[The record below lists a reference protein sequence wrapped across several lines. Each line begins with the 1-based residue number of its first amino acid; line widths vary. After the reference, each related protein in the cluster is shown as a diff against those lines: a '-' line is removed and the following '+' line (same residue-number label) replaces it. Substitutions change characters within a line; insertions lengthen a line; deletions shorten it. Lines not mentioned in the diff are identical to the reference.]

1 MNCFKKLWCRTY
13 QGAFRLISPML
24 PYREPKILNGMTDVK
39 DVLVKA
45 GVTRVMLVTDKSIFG
60 LGLTKPLEEILLN
73 AKIKVVVFDGV
84 VPNPTIS
91 CIETGLTIFKQ
102 QSLEAIIAFG
112 GGSVMDCAK
121 IIGARFVRPNLTVKK
136 MKGLLKIRKKLPLF
150 IAIPT
155 TAGTGSEV
163 TVAAVITDENSH
175 KKFPI
180 NDFSLIS
187 HYAVLDPT
195 VTLGLPKTVT
205 AWTGLDALVHA
216 VEAYIG
222 KSTTKLTRQRSE
234 EAVKLIAEN
243 LLLAYEDGS
252 NITARSNMLRASYCA
267 GVAFTRSYVG
277 YVHAIAHSLG
287 GKYGVPH
294 GLANAIIL
302 PKMLEA
308 YGDTVY
314 APLARLARII
324 GLADEFTVDSE
335 ACTRFINW
343 VKDLNAKMGIPEKVK
358 ELREVDIKELA
369 KNADN
374 EANPLYPVPKLM
386 GRKELEKMYIKL
398 L

>member
-1 MNCFKKLWCRTY
+1 MNCIKQLYCRCY
-13 QGAFRLISPML
+13 QGAFRLISPLL
-24 PYREPKILNGMTDVK
+24 PYREPKILKDMEGVK
-39 DVLVKA
+39 DTLIKN
-45 GVTRVMLVTDKSIFG
+45 GVTRVLLVTDKGIRG
-60 LGLTKPLEEILLN
+60 LGLTKHLEEVLLN
-73 AKIKVVVFDGV
+73 AGIKVVVYDGV

-121 IIGARFVRPNLTVKK
+121 IIGARFVCPNKTVKK
-136 MKGLLKIRKKLPLF
+136 MKGLLKIRKTLPLF

-163 TVAAVITDENSH
+163 TVAAVITDESTH

-187 HYAVLDPT
+187 HYAVLDADIT
-195 VTLGLPKTVT
+195 MGLPKNIT

-222 KSTTKLTRQRSE
+222 KSTTKLTRSRSE

-252 NITARSNMLRASYCA
+252 NKEARQNMLRASYCA

-287 GKYGVPH
+287 GKYGVQH
-294 GLANAIIL
+294 GLANAIIF

-308 YGDTVY
+308 YGDSVY
-314 APLARLARII
+314 VPLSKLAKVI
-324 GLADEFTVDSE
+324 GLADENVVESE

-343 VKDLNAKMGIPEKVK
+343 VKDLNAKMDIPDKVK
-358 ELREVDIKELA
+358 ELREVDIKDLA
-369 KNADN
+369 KTAEK
-374 EANPLYPVPKLM
+374 EANPLYPVPRLF
-386 GRKELEKMYIKL
+386 GRKELEKIYIKL

>member
-60 LGLTKPLEEILLN
+60 LGLTKPLEETLLN
-73 AKIKVVVFDGV
+73 ANIKVVVFDGV

-187 HYAVLDPT
+187 HYTVLDPT

>member
-39 DVLVKA
+39 DVLEKA

-60 LGLTKPLEEILLN
+60 LGLTKPLEETLLN
-73 AKIKVVVFDGV
+73 ANIKVVVFDGV

-187 HYAVLDPT
+187 HYTVLDPT

>member
-1 MNCFKKLWCRTY
+1 MEGVRDT
-13 QGAFRLISPML
+13 LI
-24 PYREPKILNGMTDVK
+24 KN
-39 DVLVKA
+39 
-45 GVTRVMLVTDKSIFG
+45 GVTRVMLVTDKGIRG
-60 LGLTKPLEEILLN
+60 LGLTKHLEEVLLN
-73 AKIKVVVFDGV
+73 AGIKVVVYDGV
-84 VPNPTIS
+84 VQNPTIS

-121 IIGARFVRPNLTVKK
+121 IIGARFVCPNKTVKK
-136 MKGLLKIRKKLPLF
+136 MKGLLKIRKTLPLF

-163 TVAAVITDENSH
+163 TVAAVITDESTH

-187 HYAVLDPT
+187 HYAVLDADIT
-195 VTLGLPKTVT
+195 VGLPKNIT

-222 KSTTKLTRQRSE
+222 KSTTKLTRSRSE

-252 NITARSNMLRASYCA
+252 NKEARQNMLRASYCA

-287 GKYGVPH
+287 GKYGVQH
-294 GLANAIIL
+294 GLANAIIF

-308 YGDTVY
+308 YGDSVY
-314 APLARLARII
+314 VPLSKLAKVI
-324 GLADEFTVDSE
+324 GLADENVVESE

-343 VKDLNAKMGIPEKVK
+343 VKDLNAKMDIPDKVK
-358 ELREVDIKELA
+358 ELREVDIKDLA
-369 KNADN
+369 KTAEK
-374 EANPLYPVPKLM
+374 EANPLYPVPRLF
-386 GRKELEKMYIKL
+386 GRKELEKIYIKL

>member
-1 MNCFKKLWCRTY
+1 MNGFKKLWCRTY
-13 QGAFRLISPML
+13 QGAFRLIGPIL

-39 DVLVKA
+39 DILVKA

-60 LGLTKPLEEILLN
+60 LGLTRPLEETLLN
-73 AKIKVVVFDGV
+73 ANIKVVVYDGV
-84 VPNPTIS
+84 VQNPTIS

-136 MKGLLKIRKKLPLF
+136 MKGLLKIIKKLPLF

-163 TVAAVITDENSH
+163 TVTAVITDENSH
-175 KKFPI
+175 RKFTI

-195 VTLGLPKTVT
+195 VTLGLPKSVT
-205 AWTGLDALVHA
+205 SWTGLDALVHA

-222 KSTTKLTRQRSE
+222 KSTTKFTRQRSE
-234 EAVKLIAEN
+234 EAVKLISEN

-314 APLARLARII
+314 TPLARLARII
-324 GLADEFTVDSE
+324 GLADDSTIDSE

-369 KNADN
+369 QNADK

-386 GRKELEKMYIKL
+386 GRKELEKIYIKL

>member
-1 MNCFKKLWCRTY
+1 
-13 QGAFRLISPML
+13 ML

-39 DVLVKA
+39 DVLEKA

-60 LGLTKPLEEILLN
+60 LGLTKPLEETLLN
-73 AKIKVVVFDGV
+73 ANIKVVVFDGV

-187 HYAVLDPT
+187 HYTVLDPT

>member
-1 MNCFKKLWCRTY
+1 M
-13 QGAFRLISPML
+13 
-24 PYREPKILNGMTDVK
+24 
-39 DVLVKA
+39 
-45 GVTRVMLVTDKSIFG
+45 
-60 LGLTKPLEEILLN
+60 
-73 AKIKVVVFDGV
+73 
-84 VPNPTIS
+84 
-91 CIETGLTIFKQ
+91 
-102 QSLEAIIAFG
+102 
-112 GGSVMDCAK
+112 
-121 IIGARFVRPNLTVKK
+121 
-136 MKGLLKIRKKLPLF
+136 
-150 IAIPT
+150 
-155 TAGTGSEV
+155 
-163 TVAAVITDENSH
+163 
-175 KKFPI
+175 
-180 NDFSLIS
+180 
-187 HYAVLDPT
+187 DPT

-369 KNADN
+369 KNADK

>member
-1 MNCFKKLWCRTY
+1 MNGFKKLWCRTY
-13 QGAFRLISPML
+13 QGAFRLISPIL
-24 PYREPKILNGMTDVK
+24 PYREPKILNEMTDVK
-39 DVLVKA
+39 DILVKA

-60 LGLTKPLEEILLN
+60 LGLTKPLEETLLN
-73 AKIKVVVFDGV
+73 ANIKVVVYDGV
-84 VPNPTIS
+84 VQNPTIS

-121 IIGARFVRPNLTVKK
+121 IIGARFVCPNLTVKK

-163 TVAAVITDENSH
+163 TVTAVITDENSH
-175 KKFPI
+175 RKFTI

-195 VTLGLPKTVT
+195 VTLGLPKSVT
-205 AWTGLDALVHA
+205 SWTGLDALVHA

-222 KSTTKLTRQRSE
+222 KSTTKFTRQRSE
-234 EAVKLIAEN
+234 EAVKLISEN

-252 NITARSNMLRASYCA
+252 NITARNNMLRASYCA

-314 APLARLARII
+314 TPLARLARII
-324 GLADEFTVDSE
+324 GLADDSTIDSE

-343 VKDLNAKMGIPEKVK
+343 VKDLNAKMGIPDKVK

-369 KNADN
+369 QNADK

-386 GRKELEKMYIKL
+386 GRNELEKIYIKL